1 MSETFFQPSLGV
13 DSLVSGDL
21 AQDSERFLLFL
32 KSYYEWLQTTTIT
45 IENVSGTFV
54 RDEEVVGEN
63 GATATV
69 KQVSTG
75 TLVVKTTTKKP
86 FNLTETLTG
95 QTSDATAT
103 IKVVKDNVVRKTGKI
118 LDYRNIEYSVDKY
131 IDYLKDE
138 LFTSIPMTMYSDK
151 RLVALKFKDFFESK
165 SNEDSYKFLFK
176 LLYNED
182 INLYYPGEDLLRV
195 SDGDFEKTQIIR
207 AVVTDDVFDFL
218 NKTISGGTSGALGN
232 VVDIKRY
239 VIGSIDVA
247 EMTLKL
253 VSGTFQ
259 AGETIS
265 DITDETLTTTL
276 YGMVTGFT
284 INDAGSGYQVGD
296 AITFTG
302 NGAAV
307 EAVVSSI
314 KQSPITAIN
323 YNTKGYGYR
332 LGTEASVVNTG
343 TGGSGLIVR
352 VTEIANTYSV
362 TSGANTYTVGEAS
375 RVQIINRGSS
385 YYKKPVITLVDDVI
399 ASIGMLSE
407 NLITIVSGGSNYGVG
422 NTITFTGGSG
432 ANATGIVA
440 SVTEGTTYNLLF
452 EDGDKVIS
460 ETGKDVVKN
469 EDWVPIGPIARIE
482 LTNYGTGYT
491 STTLPTSV
499 VVTSTTGSSA
509 NLVVTGIQGS
519 SANVTIDEINNATGI
534 GSIRAIELK
543 NFGVNYT
550 SANADLTAIGDG
562 NANVS
567 VTVSGLGIKEG
578 NWVTDDGK
586 IDYKKIQDSY
596 YYQDFSYVVRSGLVF
611 TKYRDTIKN
620 IIHPAGL
627 QSFGEI
633 LIQTVID
640 VAPIIS
646 SAVETLTNINE
657 YILYIL
663 SEFNVSASSA
673 QSEYVRYIN
682 TVANTSSTLLTNREV
697 KVEIAPSTLDSIST
711 FNRNFVIR
719 QEIPFDVSHDIPV
732 HQYTLNI
739 PPSSFA
745 AYATEYGNLV
755 IGNYAN
761 TLISDWQS
769 FSFDSFFTSDPQ
781 SRSEYVKNVKIT
793 GTVTFSGNTV
803 IGTGTNFS
811 SNFSVN
817 DSIIVNDE
825 KFIVKSVANS
835 TYLEVNV
842 NPVGSYT
849 NVSAYKQQAA

>member
-1 MSETFFQPSLGV
+1 MNETFFQPSLSV
-13 DSLVSGDL
+13 DSLLSGDL

-32 KSYYEWLQTTTIT
+32 KAYYEWLQTTTIT
-45 IENVSGTFV
+45 LESVSGTFV

-63 GATATV
+63 GATATI
-69 KQVSTG
+69 KQVSTN

-95 QTSDATAT
+95 QTSNATAT

-131 IDYLKDE
+131 IEYLKDE

-195 SDGDFEKTQIIR
+195 SDGDFEKTQIVR

-218 NKTISGGTSGALGN
+218 NKTINGGTSNALGN

-239 VIGSIDVA
+239 VIGSIEVA

-253 VSGTFQ
+253 VSGTFLG
-259 AGETIS
+259 GESIT

-296 AITFTG
+296 AIAFAG
-302 NGAAV
+302 DGSAV

-314 KQSPITAIN
+314 QQSPITAIN
-323 YNTKGYGYR
+323 YNTTGHGYR
-332 LGTEASVVNTG
+332 VGTNASVINSG

-352 VTEIANTYSV
+352 VTEIANTYTV

-375 RVQIINRGSS
+375 RVQIINRGSN
-385 YYKKPVITLVDDVI
+385 YYKKPTITLVDDVI
-399 ASIGMLSE
+399 QSIGMLSE

-440 SVTEGTTYNLLF
+440 SVTEATSYNLLF
-452 EDGDKVIS
+452 EDGDKVIG

-469 EDWVPIGPIARIE
+469 EEWVPIGPIARVE
-482 LTNYGTGYT
+482 LTNFGTGYT
-491 STTLPTSV
+491 NSTLPTSV
-499 VVTSTTGSSA
+499 VVSSTTGSSA
-509 NLVVTGIQGS
+509 NLVVTGIQGT
-519 SANVTIDEINNATGI
+519 SANVTIDEVNNITGI
-534 GSIRAIELK
+534 GSIRAIEIK

-550 SANADLTAIGDG
+550 SANANLTAIGDG

-567 VTVSGLGIKEG
+567 VTVSGLGVKEG

-596 YYQDFSYVVRSGLVF
+596 YYQDFSYVIRSGLVF

-627 QSFGEI
+627 QAFGEI
-633 LIQTVID
+633 LIQTVLD
-640 VAPIIS
+640 VSPVIS
-646 SAVETLTNINE
+646 SAVESLINVNE

-663 SEFNVSASSA
+663 EEFNVEPSIA
-673 QSEYVRYIN
+673 QSRYARIIRS
-682 TVANTSSTLLTNREV
+682 VANTSSTLLSNREV
-697 KVEIAPSTLDSIST
+697 QVHIAPTKLESASSFTRT
-711 FNRNFVIR
+711 FEVRRETI
-719 QEIPFDVSHDIPV
+719 FDTSHDIAV
-732 HQYTLNI
+732 RQYKLEVPAI
-739 PPSSFA
+739 EFA
-745 AYATEYGNLV
+745 AYATQYGDLI
-755 IGNYAN
+755 IGDYAN
-761 TLISDWQS
+761 TLISAFS
-769 FSFDSFFTSDPQ
+769 AFSFDSFFTSDPKT
-781 SRSEYVKNVKIT
+781 SSEYVKNVKIT

-817 DSIIVNDE
+817 DSFIVNNE

-835 TYLEVNV
+835 TYLQVNV
-842 NPVGSYT
+842 NPIGSYT
-849 NVSAYKQQAA
+849 NVSAYKQEAA

>member
-1 MSETFFQPSLGV
+1 MSETFFQPSLSV

-32 KSYYEWLQTTTIT
+32 KAYYEWLQTTTIT

-63 GATATV
+63 GATATI
-69 KQVSTG
+69 KQVATG

-95 QTSDATAT
+95 QTSNATAR

-151 RLVALKFKDFFESK
+151 RLVALKFRDFFESK

-195 SDGDFEKTQIIR
+195 SDGDFEKTQIVR
-207 AVVTDDVFDFL
+207 AVITDDIFDFL
-218 NKTISGGTSGALGN
+218 NKTVSGGTSGALGN

-253 VSGTFQ
+253 VSGTF
-259 AGETIS
+259 AANETIT

-296 AITFTG
+296 AIAFTG
-302 NGAAV
+302 NGVAV

-332 LGTEASVVNTG
+332 VGTEASIINSG

-352 VTEIANTYSV
+352 VTEVANTYTV

-375 RVQIINRGSS
+375 RVQIINRGSN

-440 SVTEGTTYNLLF
+440 SVTESTSYNLLF

-567 VTVSGLGIKEG
+567 VTISGLGIKEG

-627 QSFGEI
+627 QAFGKI
-633 LIQTVID
+633 LIQSLLD
-640 VAPIIS
+640 VSPIIS
-646 SAVETLTNINE
+646 SAVETLRNVNE

-663 SEFNVSASSA
+663 SEFDVSVSATSQAEYKAVLKTYLDVSSP
-673 QSEYVRYIN
+673 
-682 TVANTSSTLLTNREV
+682 LLTNREV
-697 KVEIAPSTLDSIST
+697 NVEISHKKDVSAEFDRKFEVRRGTT
-711 FNRNFVIR
+711 
-719 QEIPFDVSHDIPV
+719 FDVSHDIQV
-732 HQYTLNI
+732 KDYRLEI
-739 PPSSFA
+739 PIEFA
-745 AYATEYGNLV
+745 AYATEYGDLQ
-755 IGNYAN
+755 IGSFAN

-769 FSFDSFFTSDPQ
+769 LTFTSFYTSDPLAF
-781 SRSEYVKNVKIT
+781 SDYTKNVKIT

-817 DSIIVNDE
+817 DSFIVNDE

-835 TYLEVNV
+835 TYLQVNV
-842 NPVGSYT
+842 SPIGSYT
-849 NVSAYKQQAA
+849 NVSAYKQEAA

>member
-1 MSETFFQPSLGV
+1 MNETFFQPSLSV
-13 DSLVSGDL
+13 DSLLSGDL

-32 KSYYEWLQTTTIT
+32 KAYYEWLQTTTIT
-45 IENVSGTFV
+45 LESVSGTFV

-69 KQVSTG
+69 KQVGTN

-95 QTSDATAT
+95 QTSNATAT
-103 IKVVKDNVVRKTGKI
+103 IKAVKDNVVRKTGKI

-131 IDYLKDE
+131 IEYLKDE

-195 SDGDFEKTQIIR
+195 SDGDFEKTQIVR
-207 AVVTDDVFDFL
+207 AVVTNDVFDFL
-218 NKTISGGTSGALGN
+218 NKTINGGTSNALGN

-239 VIGSIDVA
+239 VIGSIEVA

-253 VSGTFQ
+253 VSGTFLG
-259 AGETIS
+259 GETIT

-284 INDAGSGYQVGD
+284 INDAGSGYQVAD

-302 NGAAV
+302 DGVAV

-314 KQSPITAIN
+314 QQSPITAIN
-323 YNTKGYGYR
+323 YNTTGHGYR
-332 LGTEASVVNTG
+332 VGTNASVINTG

-352 VTEIANTYSV
+352 VTEIANTYTV

-375 RVQIINRGSS
+375 RVQIINRGSN
-385 YYKKPVITLVDDVI
+385 YYKKPTITLVDDVI
-399 ASIGMLSE
+399 QSIGMLSE

-440 SVTEGTTYNLLF
+440 SVTEATSYNLLF
-452 EDGDKVIS
+452 EDGDKVIG

-469 EDWVPIGPIARIE
+469 EDWVPIGPIARVE
-482 LTNYGTGYT
+482 LTNFGTGYT
-491 STTLPTSV
+491 NSTLPTSV
-499 VVTSTTGSSA
+499 VVSSTTGSSA
-509 NLVVTGIQGS
+509 NLVVTGIQGT
-519 SANVTIDEINNATGI
+519 SANVTIDEVNNITGI
-534 GSIRAIELK
+534 GSIRAIEIK
-543 NFGVNYT
+543 NFGINYT
-550 SANADLTAIGDG
+550 SANANLTAIGDG

-567 VTVSGLGIKEG
+567 VTVSGLGVKEG

-596 YYQDFSYVVRSGLVF
+596 YYQDFSYVIRSGLVF

-627 QSFGEI
+627 QAFGEI
-633 LIQTVID
+633 LIQTVLD
-640 VAPIIS
+640 VSPVIS
-646 SAVETLTNINE
+646 SAVESLINVNE

-663 SEFNVSASSA
+663 SEFNVAPSVSQSRYSRIISS
-673 QSEYVRYIN
+673 
-682 TVANTSSTLLTNREV
+682 VANTSSTLLSNREV
-697 KVEIAPSTLDSIST
+697 QVHIVPTKLESASSFART
-711 FNRNFVIR
+711 FEVRRETI
-719 QEIPFDVSHDIPV
+719 FDTSHDITV
-732 HQYTLNI
+732 RQYKLEVPAI
-739 PPSSFA
+739 EFA
-745 AYATEYGNLV
+745 AYATQYGDLI
-755 IGNYAN
+755 IGDYAN
-761 TLISDWQS
+761 TLISAFS
-769 FSFDSFFTSDPQ
+769 AFSFDSFFTSDPKT
-781 SRSEYVKNVKIT
+781 SSEYVKNVKIT

-817 DSIIVNDE
+817 DSFIVNDE

-849 NVSAYKQQAA
+849 NVSAYKQEAA

>member
-1 MSETFFQPSLGV
+1 MNETFFQPSLSV
-13 DSLVSGDL
+13 DSLLSGDL

-32 KSYYEWLQTTTIT
+32 KAYYEWLQTTTIT
-45 IENVSGTFV
+45 LESVSGTFV

-69 KQVSTG
+69 KQVGTN

-95 QTSDATAT
+95 QTSNATAT
-103 IKVVKDNVVRKTGKI
+103 IKAVKDNVVRKTGKI

-131 IDYLKDE
+131 IEYLKDE

-218 NKTISGGTSGALGN
+218 NKTINGGTSNALGN

-239 VIGSIDVA
+239 VIGSIEVA

-253 VSGTFQ
+253 VSGTFLG
-259 AGETIS
+259 GETIT

-284 INDAGSGYQVGD
+284 INDAGSGYQVAD

-302 NGAAV
+302 DGVAV

-314 KQSPITAIN
+314 QQSPITAIN
-323 YNTKGYGYR
+323 YNTTGHGYR
-332 LGTEASVVNTG
+332 VGTNASVINTG

-352 VTEIANTYSV
+352 VTEIANTYTV

-375 RVQIINRGSS
+375 RVQIINRGSN
-385 YYKKPVITLVDDVI
+385 YYKKPTITLVDDVI
-399 ASIGMLSE
+399 QSIGMLSE

-440 SVTEGTTYNLLF
+440 SVTEATSYNLLF
-452 EDGDKVIS
+452 EDGDKVIG

-469 EDWVPIGPIARIE
+469 EDWVPIGPIARVE
-482 LTNYGTGYT
+482 LTNFGTGYT
-491 STTLPTSV
+491 NSTLPTSV
-499 VVTSTTGSSA
+499 VVSSTTGSSA
-509 NLVVTGIQGS
+509 NLVVTGIQGT
-519 SANVTIDEINNATGI
+519 SANVTIDEVNNITGI
-534 GSIRAIELK
+534 GSIRAIEIK

-550 SANADLTAIGDG
+550 SANANLTAIGDG

-567 VTVSGLGIKEG
+567 VTVSGLGVKEG

-596 YYQDFSYVVRSGLVF
+596 YYQDFSYVIRSGLVF

-627 QSFGEI
+627 QAFGEI
-633 LIQTVID
+633 LIQTVLD
-640 VAPIIS
+640 VSPVIS
-646 SAVETLTNINE
+646 SAVESLINVNE

-663 SEFNVSASSA
+663 SEFNVAPSVSQSRYSRIISS
-673 QSEYVRYIN
+673 
-682 TVANTSSTLLTNREV
+682 VANTSSTLLSNREV
-697 KVEIAPSTLDSIST
+697 QVHIAPTTLDNTSSFTRT
-711 FNRNFVIR
+711 FEVRRETI
-719 QEIPFDVSHDIPV
+719 FDTSHDIAV
-732 HQYTLNI
+732 RQYKLEVPAI
-739 PPSSFA
+739 EFA
-745 AYATEYGNLV
+745 AYATQYGDLI
-755 IGNYAN
+755 IGDYAN
-761 TLISDWQS
+761 TLISAFS
-769 FSFDSFFTSDPQ
+769 AFSFDSFFTSDPKT
-781 SRSEYVKNVKIT
+781 SSEYVKNVKIT

-817 DSIIVNDE
+817 DSFIVNDE

-849 NVSAYKQQAA
+849 NVSAYKQEAA

>member
-1 MSETFFQPSLGV
+1 MNETFFQPSLSV

-32 KSYYEWLQTTTIT
+32 KAYYEWLQTTTIT
-45 IENVSGTFV
+45 LESVSGTFV

-63 GATATV
+63 GATATI
-69 KQVSTG
+69 KQVSTN
-75 TLVVKTTTKKP
+75 TLVAKTTTKKP

-95 QTSDATAT
+95 QTSNATAK

-131 IDYLKDE
+131 IEYLKDE

-165 SNEDSYKFLFK
+165 SNEDSYKFLFI

-218 NKTISGGTSGALGN
+218 NKTINGGTSNALGN

-259 AGETIS
+259 AGESIT

-302 NGAAV
+302 DGSAV

-314 KQSPITAIN
+314 QQSPITAIN
-323 YNTKGYGYR
+323 YNTIGHGYR
-332 LGTEASVVNTG
+332 VGTNASVINSG

-352 VTEIANTYSV
+352 VTEIANTYTV

-375 RVQIINRGSS
+375 RVQIINRGSD
-385 YYKKPVITLVDDVI
+385 YYKKPTITLVDDVI
-399 ASIGMLSE
+399 QSIGMLSE

-440 SVTEGTTYNLLF
+440 SVTEATTYNLLF
-452 EDGDKVIS
+452 EDGDKVIG

-469 EDWVPIGPIARIE
+469 EDWVPIGPIARVE
-482 LTNYGTGYT
+482 LTNFGTGYT
-491 STTLPTSV
+491 NSTLPTSV

-509 NLVVTGIQGS
+509 NLVVTGIQGT
-519 SANVTIDEINNATGI
+519 SANVTIDEVNNATGI
-534 GSIRAIELK
+534 GSIRAIEIK

-550 SANADLTAIGDG
+550 SANANLTAIGDG

-567 VTVSGLGIKEG
+567 VTLSGLGIKEG

-596 YYQDFSYVVRSGLVF
+596 YYQDFSYVIRSGLVF

-627 QSFGEI
+627 QAFGEI
-633 LIQTVID
+633 LIQSLID
-640 VAPIIS
+640 VSPIFS
-646 SAVETLTNINE
+646 STVETLANVNE

-663 SEFNVSASSA
+663 SEFNVSASSTVDA
-673 QSEYVRYIN
+673 EYKKVFSTYLD
-682 TVANTSSTLLTNREV
+682 VSSPLASRREV
-697 KVEIAPSTLDSIST
+697 EVDITPRTEVSATFDRKFEVRRETL
-711 FNRNFVIR
+711 
-719 QEIPFDVSHDIPV
+719 FDTSHDIQV
-732 HQYTLNI
+732 KEYRLDI
-739 PPSSFA
+739 PIEFA
-745 AYATEYGNLV
+745 AYATEYGDLR
-755 IGNYAN
+755 IEDHAN
-761 TLISDWQS
+761 TTISAWQA
-769 FSFDSFFTSDPQ
+769 FSFNSFYTSDPLT
-781 SRSEYVKNVKIT
+781 SSEYTKNVKIT

-817 DSIIVNDE
+817 DSFVVNDE

-835 TYLEVNV
+835 TFLEVNV

-849 NVSAYKQQAA
+849 NFSAYKQEAA

>member
-1 MSETFFQPSLGV
+1 MNETFFQPSLSV
-13 DSLVSGDL
+13 DSLLSGDL

-32 KSYYEWLQTTTIT
+32 KAYYEWLQTTTIT
-45 IENVSGTFV
+45 LESVSGTFV

-63 GATATV
+63 GATATI
-69 KQVSTG
+69 KQVGTN

-95 QTSDATAT
+95 QTSNANAT

-131 IDYLKDE
+131 IEYLKDE

-195 SDGDFEKTQIIR
+195 SDGDFEKTQIVR

-218 NKTISGGTSGALGN
+218 NKTINGGTSNALGN

-239 VIGSIDVA
+239 VIGSIEVA

-253 VSGTFQ
+253 VSGTFLG
-259 AGETIS
+259 GESIT

-296 AITFTG
+296 AIAFTG
-302 NGAAV
+302 DGSAV

-314 KQSPITAIN
+314 QQSPITAIN
-323 YNTKGYGYR
+323 YNTTGHGYR
-332 LGTEASVVNTG
+332 VGTNASVINSG

-352 VTEIANTYSV
+352 VTEIANTYTV

-375 RVQIINRGSS
+375 RVQIINRGSN
-385 YYKKPVITLVDDVI
+385 YYKKPSITLVDDVI
-399 ASIGMLSE
+399 QSIGMLSE

-440 SVTEGTTYNLLF
+440 SVTEATSYNLLF
-452 EDGDKVIS
+452 EDGDKVIG

-469 EDWVPIGPIARIE
+469 EDWVPIGPIARVE
-482 LTNYGTGYT
+482 LTNFGTGYT
-491 STTLPTSV
+491 NSTLPTSV
-499 VVTSTTGSSA
+499 VVSSTTGSSA
-509 NLVVTGIQGS
+509 NLVVTGIQGT
-519 SANVTIDEINNATGI
+519 SANVTIDEVNNITGI
-534 GSIRAIELK
+534 GSIRAIEIK

-550 SANADLTAIGDG
+550 SANANLTAIGDG

-567 VTVSGLGIKEG
+567 VTVSGLGVKEG

-596 YYQDFSYVVRSGLVF
+596 YYQDFSYVIRSGLVF

-627 QSFGEI
+627 QAFGEI
-633 LIQTVID
+633 LIQTVLD
-640 VAPIIS
+640 VSPVIS
-646 SAVETLTNINE
+646 STVESLVNVNE

-663 SEFNVSASSA
+663 EEFNVEPSIA
-673 QSEYVRYIN
+673 QSRYARIIN
-682 TVANTSSTLLTNREV
+682 SVANTSSTLLSNREV
-697 KVEIAPSTLDSIST
+697 QVHIAPTKLETTSSFTRT
-711 FNRNFVIR
+711 FEVRRETI
-719 QEIPFDVSHDIPV
+719 FDTSHDIAV
-732 HQYTLNI
+732 RQYKLEVPAI
-739 PPSSFA
+739 EFA
-745 AYATEYGNLV
+745 AYATQYGDL
-755 IGNYAN
+755 IIADYAN
-761 TLISDWQS
+761 TLISAFS
-769 FSFDSFFTSDPQ
+769 AFSFDSFFTSDPKT
-781 SRSEYVKNVKIT
+781 SSEYVKNVKIT

-817 DSIIVNDE
+817 DSFIVNDE

-835 TYLEVNV
+835 TYLQVNV

-849 NVSAYKQQAA
+849 NVSAYKQEAA

>member
-697 KVEIAPSTLDSIST
+697 KVKIAPSTLDSIST

>member
-1 MSETFFQPSLGV
+1 MNETFFQPSLSV
-13 DSLVSGDL
+13 DSLLSGDL

-32 KSYYEWLQTTTIT
+32 KAYYEWLQTTTIT
-45 IENVSGTFV
+45 LESVSGTFV

-63 GATATV
+63 GATATI
-69 KQVSTG
+69 KQVGTN

-95 QTSDATAT
+95 QTSNATAK
-103 IKVVKDNVVRKTGKI
+103 IKAVKDNVVRKTGKI

-131 IDYLKDE
+131 IEYLKDE

-195 SDGDFEKTQIIR
+195 SDGDFEKTQIVR
-207 AVVTDDVFDFL
+207 AVVTNDVFDFL
-218 NKTISGGTSGALGN
+218 NKTINGGTSNALGN

-239 VIGSIDVA
+239 VIGSIEVA

-253 VSGTFQ
+253 VSGTFLG
-259 AGETIS
+259 GESIT

-296 AITFTG
+296 AIAFTG
-302 NGAAV
+302 DGSAV

-314 KQSPITAIN
+314 QQSPITAIN
-323 YNTKGYGYR
+323 YNTTGHGYR
-332 LGTEASVVNTG
+332 VGTNASVINSG

-352 VTEIANTYSV
+352 VTEIANTYTV

-375 RVQIINRGSS
+375 RVQIINRGSN
-385 YYKKPVITLVDDVI
+385 YYKKPTITLVDDVI
-399 ASIGMLSE
+399 QSIGMLSE

-440 SVTEGTTYNLLF
+440 SVTEATSYNLLF
-452 EDGDKVIS
+452 EDGDKVIG

-469 EDWVPIGPIARIE
+469 EDWVPIGPIARVE
-482 LTNYGTGYT
+482 LTNFGTGYT
-491 STTLPTSV
+491 NSTLPTSV
-499 VVTSTTGSSA
+499 VVSSTTGSSA
-509 NLVVTGIQGS
+509 NLVVTGIQGT
-519 SANVTIDEINNATGI
+519 SANVTIDEVNNITGI
-534 GSIRAIELK
+534 GSIRAIEIK

-550 SANADLTAIGDG
+550 SANANLTAIGDG

-567 VTVSGLGIKEG
+567 VTVSGLGVKEG

-596 YYQDFSYVVRSGLVF
+596 YYQDFSYVIRSGLVF

-627 QSFGEI
+627 QAFGEI
-633 LIQTVID
+633 LIQTVLD
-640 VAPIIS
+640 VSPIIS
-646 SAVETLTNINE
+646 STIESLINVNE
-657 YILYIL
+657 YILHIL
-663 SEFNVSASSA
+663 EEFNVAPSVA
-673 QSEYVRYIN
+673 QSRYSRIIRS
-682 TVANTSSTLLTNREV
+682 VANTSSTLLSNREV
-697 KVEIAPSTLDSIST
+697 QVHIAPTKLDNTSSFTRT
-711 FNRNFVIR
+711 FEVRRETI
-719 QEIPFDVSHDIPV
+719 FDTSHDIAV
-732 HQYTLNI
+732 RQYKLEVPAI
-739 PPSSFA
+739 EFA
-745 AYATEYGNLV
+745 AYATQYGDLI
-755 IGNYAN
+755 IGDYAN
-761 TLISDWQS
+761 TLISAFS
-769 FSFDSFFTSDPQ
+769 AFSFDSFFTSDPKTT
-781 SRSEYVKNVKIT
+781 SEYVKNVKIT

-817 DSIIVNDE
+817 DSFIVNNE

-835 TYLEVNV
+835 THLQVNV
-842 NPVGSYT
+842 NPIGSYT
-849 NVSAYKQQAA
+849 NVSAYKQEAA